1 MKIGDAIYN
10 KEKDEYGV
18 VKGIVIPNELMFSY
32 SPEELFDSE
41 GVEFYFHQLKYQP
54 YKNGAPSG
62 PPSLADI
69 ANVVLVVYSIWGP
82 LTDIVET
89 IKDWLTPDPERV
101 AARQEARRIRKEARK
116 HLKG

>member
-1 MKIGDAIYN
+1 MKKGDHIFN
-10 KEKDEYGV
+10 RDTNEYG
-18 VKGIVIPNELMFSY
+18 IVHAVFNDQFVEYIPARN
-32 SPEELFDSE
+32 
-41 GVEFYFHQLKYQP
+41 GV
-54 YKNGAPSG
+54 ASG

-69 ANVVLVVYSIWGP
+69 ANVVLIVYSIWGP